1 MNRKYPTFKTNRLRR
16 NISPSRRIQSRK
28 FDQYGK
34 TQSSNGSYMLKK
46 NNRALAAELNAY
58 KLQTKALTEKINAL
72 NEENMDLRV
81 ELAEI
86 KQNVQLSSK
95 SGYKGKHSIGTHR
108 KSSCN
113 LSNLSFE
120 DEFHKKMAKFLEP
133 LKACLHQSLNH
144 TVRLS
149 DSLSQSLELATVP
162 GIRAKSL
169 SSIESSPAELELT
182 REGVPQTY
190 ETRKN
195 RERNNLS
202 LPIAPFTAKSSK
214 NRLSGHSGATAKVIP
229 MVKGHMVDTQP
240 KLKIARLNMND
251 LAEIDDNL
259 SVRRSDDNIMHA
271 DSVNNSINID
281 NVEGV
286 SEYQEA
292 AEVLHP
298 EENIMFA
305 NGASNNR
312 RQGNTGTTNPVL
324 TISGMRSRRQ
334 KKRKYSIRRS
344 HILHEEDEET
354 LEENETINNQAGTGI
369 SMEVNG
375 VHRQNETVVLLP
387 RIVLDRVTIT
397 SPSKQNNIKS
407 NADAKR
413 KLSKRRSSIINTITP
428 QNENVSP
435 SSPPTSYQK
444 RFSGSISNKRRSK
457 LSNRYT
463 ASDLPTDAN
472 IEQTAKVVVPSL
484 SLSPS
489 VLLERCEIKSSP
501 RRNEDRQISNAREK
515 LTPNVI
521 TRDKCPT
528 GNSIKQHLISETP
541 TTRNSFEEFQKE
553 MFDMNPLEGPSWL
566 FSDSDDTPSK
576 NSKARDNDQSLNGEN
591 MAKSPKEEKKLG
603 SKNVLLDETVSK
615 AKEAKKWNNKKER
628 SDAMSMKARLSGRL
642 SKRLSDNFASSDDTL
657 MESSTKTV
665 NPSEHADNSL
675 KGDSKLQT
683 DLEIN
688 EKFPSPETT
697 GSLDSDMTSQSDQ
710 SNTKLRATRSEG
722 MEVVEC
728 KNFIQS
734 TSNNEPE
741 NDNLSRPRRRA
752 ASVAVGSLKEQ
763 PIGKKLRQGDPNT
776 SSVYTS
782 AVARDEG
789 SGANTESNTKT
800 QRKSS
805 VGKNQNKKTK
815 KL

>member
-16 NISPSRRIQSRK
+16 NISSSRRIRSRR

-46 NNRALAAELNAY
+46 NNRALAAELNASR
-58 KLQTKALTEKINAL
+58 LQTKALTDKINTL
-72 NEENMDLRV
+72 NEENMNLRV

-86 KQNVQLSSK
+86 KQNIQLSSN
-95 SGYKGKHSIGTHR
+95 SGYKGQHSIGANR

-113 LSNLSFE
+113 SSNLSFE
-120 DEFHKKMAKFLEP
+120 DELHKKMAKFLEP

-190 ETRKN
+190 EIRKN
-195 RERNNLS
+195 REKNNLS
-202 LPIAPFTAKSSK
+202 LPIAPFTTKSSK

-251 LAEIDDNL
+251 LAQIDDNL
-259 SVRRSDDNIMHA
+259 SVRRSDDNLMHVG
-271 DSVNNSINID
+271 SVNDSINVE

-286 SEYQEA
+286 SEYQEE
-292 AEVLHP
+292 AEILHP
-298 EENIMFA
+298 EENVMFA
-305 NGASNNR
+305 NGGSNSSNQ
-312 RQGNTGTTNPVL
+312 RQGNTGSTNPVL
-324 TISGMRSRRQ
+324 TLSGMRNRRQ

-344 HILHEEDEET
+344 HILHEEDEEP
-354 LEENETINNQAGTGI
+354 LEENESINNQASIGI

-375 VHRQNETVVLLP
+375 DQRQNETVVLLP

-397 SPSKQNNIKS
+397 SPSKQSNIKS
-407 NADAKR
+407 DSNARR
-413 KLSKRRSSIINTITP
+413 KLSKRRSSIINTMTP
-428 QNENVSP
+428 QNENNSP
-435 SSPPTSYQK
+435 NCPPTSYQK
-444 RFSGSISNKRRSK
+444 RFSGSNSNKSRRN
-457 LSNRYT
+457 LSNRYI
-463 ASDLPTDAN
+463 ASDIPTDTNFVQA
-472 IEQTAKVVVPSL
+472 AKVVMPSL

-489 VLLERCEIKSSP
+489 VVLERCNVSSP
-501 RRNEDRQISNAREK
+501 RTNEDRQNSNAREK
-515 LTPNVI
+515 LTPNEI
-521 TRDKCPT
+521 SREHCAS
-528 GNSIKQHLISETP
+528 GYSSKQHLISETP

-553 MFDMNPLEGPSWL
+553 MFDINPLEGPSWL
-566 FSDSDDTPSK
+566 FSDTDDTPSNK
-576 NSKARDNDQSLNGEN
+576 SKAIDTDQSLEGEKVT
-591 MAKSPKEEKKLG
+591 KSLKKKGKLG
-603 SKNVLLDETVSK
+603 SKDVLLDETESK
-615 AKEAKKWNNKKER
+615 AKETKKWNNKKER

-642 SKRLSDNFASSDDTL
+642 SKRISDNFPSSDDRL
-657 MESSTKTV
+657 MASSTKTI
-665 NPSEHADNSL
+665 NPSEHADNPL
-675 KGDSKLQT
+675 KSDCKHPT

-697 GSLDSDMTSQSDQ
+697 GTLDSDMTGPSDHN
-710 SNTKLRATRSEG
+710 NTKLRATRSEV

-728 KNFIQS
+728 KNLIQS
-734 TSNNEPE
+734 TSNIESE

-782 AVARDEG
+782 AVAKDEG
-789 SGANTESNTKT
+789 SGANTESSSKT

-815 KL
+815 